1 MKITNN
7 SVKVV
12 NIGPEAVMPGA
23 TAEVADT
30 WEGVPAIKC
39 LEKMG
44 IITVTKAK
52 AKKAEEKSEEKSE
65 ENTEATVKATVEA
78 PDDATADEAEDAGI
92 EIKSK
97 RTKKQ

>member
-1 MKITNN
+1 MKVTNN
-7 SVKVV
+7 SVKLV
-12 NIGPEAVMPGA
+12 NIGTVAVMPGA

-30 WEGVPAIKC
+30 WAEVSAIKC
-39 LEKMG
+39 LEKLG

-52 AKKAEEKSEEKSE
+52 AKKAEDKTEDKAEA
-65 ENTEATVKATVEA
+65 TAEATVETPAETVAE
-78 PDDATADEAEDAGI
+78 ATADGAEDAGI

>member
-30 WEGVPAIKC
+30 WAEVSAIKC

-52 AKKAEEKSEEKSE
+52 AKKAEDKTEDKV
-65 ENTEATVKATVEA
+65 EATAEATVEA
-78 PDDATADEAEDAGI
+78 PAEATADDAEDAGI

-97 RTKKQ
+97 RAKKQ